1 MIENL
6 INFRGNLKLTELRP
20 HLLQKYQVV
29 VNLANMIL
37 KYLFY
42 LWLNMVPNEGQ
53 LILIRLSVIIIY
65 FFCVWTR
72 FLFRLIFRLQS
83 HNLIY
88 N

>member
-1 MIENL
+1 MIKNL
-6 INFRGNLKLTELRP
+6 IYFRGNLKLAELRP

-53 LILIRLSVIIIY
+53 LILIRLGVIFI
-65 FFCVWTR
+65 
-72 FLFRLIFRLQS
+72 
-83 HNLIY
+83 
-88 N
+88 